1 MSLHVSWNQP
11 APIDIPWKKFQS
23 GERLWPVEEGD
34 EWGFSYLIMRLPNG
48 GMYRCNVEGIPDHED
63 AEVMVNAVRE
73 HFELCIRRCMVS
85 RPIEEFLAEV
95 LPDLS
100 SVMGEP
106 GAQSVVDELATE
118 FSGDPSFAVRA
129 IPFTMTRAGNM
140 MSMGGKDYPWPFR
153 YIVSR
158 CEAGWQCKDAPL
170 RTSRLEAQADAQKHF
185 DARIERLTNGPL
197 EHRVRA
203 EMFAAAPFG
212 AEAVL
217 AAVRPRYTGEEPEA
231 SDVSYPAASI

>member
-1 MSLHVSWNQP
+1 MSLYVSWNQP
-11 APIDIPWKKFQS
+11 DPIDIPWKKFQS
-23 GERLWPVEEGD
+23 GERLWPVEEVD
-34 EWGFSYLIMRLPNG
+34 DWGFSYLIMRLPNG
-48 GMYRCNVEGIPDHED
+48 GMFRCNVEGIPDHED
-63 AEVMVNAVRE
+63 ADVLVNAVRE

-95 LPDLS
+95 VPELS
-100 SVMGEP
+100 SLMGEP

-158 CEAGWQCKDAPL
+158 REDGWQCKDAPL

-185 DARIERLTNGPL
+185 EARIERLTNGPL

-203 EMFAAAPFG
+203 EMLAAAPFG
-212 AEAVL
+212 VDAVL
-217 AAVRPRYTGEEPEA
+217 EDFRPRYTREEP
-231 SDVSYPAASI
+231 VSPDTPLSAASV